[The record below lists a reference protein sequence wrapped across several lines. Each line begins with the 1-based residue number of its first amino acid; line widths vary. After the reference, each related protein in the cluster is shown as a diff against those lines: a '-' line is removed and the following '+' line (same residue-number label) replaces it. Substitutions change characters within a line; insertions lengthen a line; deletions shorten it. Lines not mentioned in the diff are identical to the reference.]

1 MKLLFLE
8 KLILLGWIG
17 LLSSCSVQ
25 NLQTSTKKAAIR
37 RLDNSLIN
45 NTYQYKIKK
54 DDKLTVSIWNHDD
67 LSVGSSF
74 GIYNSNEV
82 YGKWVMV
89 DDKGKVSLPQIG
101 TVHVEGLTISEV
113 KDSLTAIYSKHI
125 VDPVLIVKVL
135 NMEISVLGEV
145 KNPAS
150 YIVDKNRN
158 NFLDI
163 ISKAG
168 GFDFYANKKKIS
180 ILRNQDDGQVK
191 TIHLDLTKI
200 DAALASS
207 ILLVPGDIV
216 YVPTRNGKMLDK
228 KSPSVVPFTSII
240 TALAIIF
247 KFF

>member
-1 MKLLFLE
+1 MKLRFLK

-17 LLSSCSVQ
+17 LLASCSVQ
-25 NLQTSTKKAAIR
+25 NLQTSAKRAAVK
-37 RLDNSLIN
+37 RLDNSLID

-89 DDKGKVSLPQIG
+89 DNEGKVGLPQVG
-101 TVHVEGLTISEV
+101 EVHVEGLTISQA
-113 KDSLTAIYSKHI
+113 KDTLTALYAKHI

-145 KNPAS
+145 KSPAS
-150 YIVDKNRN
+150 YVVDKNRN
-158 NFLDI
+158 NFLDV

-180 ILRNQDDGQVK
+180 ILRNQEDGQIK
-191 TIHLDLTKI
+191 TIHLDLTKM
-200 DAALASS
+200 DAAVAST
-207 ILLVPGDIV
+207 ILLVPGDVV
-216 YVPTRNGKMLDK
+216 YVPTRKGKMLDK